1 MNEIMAMIRNLIDM
15 SCEHIMKGYITKEFA
30 GNAMGAFIDSLKTKG
45 DTDSEIQL
53 NRMLDYW
60 SKWSK
65 IYIENLNIGGENG

>member
-15 SCEHIMKGYITKEFA
+15 SCEHIKKGYITKEFA
-30 GNAMGAFIDSLKTKG
+30 GNAMIAFIDSLKTKG

-60 SKWSK
+60 AKWSK